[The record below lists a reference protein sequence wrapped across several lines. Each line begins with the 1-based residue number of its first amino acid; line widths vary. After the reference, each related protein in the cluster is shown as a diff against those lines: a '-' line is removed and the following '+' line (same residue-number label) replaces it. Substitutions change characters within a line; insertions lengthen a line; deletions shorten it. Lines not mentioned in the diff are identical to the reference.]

1 MQISSQ
7 LSIIVCWH
15 VLWIYSQTLTIEV
28 QLIMTD
34 PIKKTANKSVGK
46 SIRILR
52 HQHGWSQ
59 EDIASRLGISIP
71 AFSKIET
78 GVTDVNLS
86 RLEQIANIYEVSVV
100 QLLTVDNEQAEPVPS
115 HLNVIQKK
123 LTDRETEIASL
134 QRKVIELYE
143 ELRNKSSIAV

>member
-1 MQISSQ
+1 MS
-7 LSIIVCWH
+7 
-15 VLWIYSQTLTIEV
+15 
-28 QLIMTD
+28 D
-34 PIKKTANKSVGK
+34 PNKRTANKSIGK

-59 EDIASRLGISIP
+59 EDIANRLGISIP

-100 QLLTVDNEQAEPVPS
+100 QLLTVDNEQAEVAPS
-115 HLNVIQKK
+115 HLNLIQKK
-123 LTDRETEIASL
+123 LSDRENEIAVL

-143 ELRNKSSIAV
+143 ELRNKGSMAS

>member
-1 MQISSQ
+1 VARALVNCFQS
-7 LSIIVCWH
+7 LIIEE
-15 VLWIYSQTLTIEV
+15 L
-28 QLIMTD
+28 LIMNDLT
-34 PIKKTANKSVGK
+34 KRTANKSVGK

-100 QLLTVDNEQAEPVPS
+100 QLLTVDGEQTEPVPS
-115 HLNVIQKK
+115 HLNVMQKK
-123 LTDRETEIASL
+123 LNDREAEIASL

-143 ELRNKSSIAV
+143 ELRNKNSVAV